1 MNKKYI
7 GDSPRLAVFGGQ
19 KKHALKSETL
29 ATSSEERDIGNKP
42 MLLLFNPTAL
52 SAKIVR
58 YSSKV

>member
-19 KKHALKSETL
+19 KKHALMSGTL
-29 ATSSEERDIGNKP
+29 AISQCCYC
-42 MLLLFNPTAL
+42 FNPTAL

-58 YSSKV
+58 Y